1 MRSPGS
7 AASLSLTA
15 VCVDDDVRCFC
26 ARIERAVTAHGFTLS
41 RAFAVARQAWPPEVG
56 SVTGTATLVHCEFAP
71 TTPVPDPIDAT
82 PARDTLLGAL
92 GFVEVF
98 GITDHAS
105 PGWVTP
111 KQG

>member
-1 MRSPGS
+1 MRSPGP
-7 AASLSLTA
+7 AAGLSLTA

-26 ARIERAVTAHGFTLS
+26 ARIERAVTTHGFTLT

-71 TTPVPDPIDAT
+71 TTATSDPTDAT
-82 PARDTLLGAL
+82 RARDTLIGAL

-105 PGWVTP
+105 PGWMTP
-111 KQG
+111 ERE